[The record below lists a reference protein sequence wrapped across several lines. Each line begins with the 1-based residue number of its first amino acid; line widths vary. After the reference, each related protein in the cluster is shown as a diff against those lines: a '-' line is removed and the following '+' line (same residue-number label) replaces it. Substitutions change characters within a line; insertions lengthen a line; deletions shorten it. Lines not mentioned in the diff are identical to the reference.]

1 MSDTSIEAPEATTL
15 PADAVPG
22 SEMTPSVEAPVVS
35 PVEAAPVEAAPV
47 EAAPVVP
54 PAEAKPVTE
63 GEVTPPPAETTAPE
77 AAPEA
82 PPERVV
88 PKPSEYT
95 IPEGMPDSMREF
107 AHENGF
113 TQDQL
118 DKTLAHMG
126 AYVEASTVAQRVALR
141 EMGEAHL
148 KNWGEMKDTNLN
160 LAKQA
165 LAQNDPD
172 GKLAKALNETGYGNH
187 PVVLDFLH
195 NLGKG
200 MQEGGFLKRAVR
212 VAPGQKTA
220 AQAMYGDNHPTVG

>member
-1 MSDTSIEAPEATTL
+1 MTDTPVTPTPTDL
-15 PADAVPG
+15 PADAVIN
-22 SEMTPSVEAPVVS
+22 SEMTPPV
-35 PVEAAPVEAAPV
+35 AAPVEPAAVVPPV
-47 EAAPVVP
+47 EVAPVVP
-54 PAEAKPVTE
+54 E
-63 GEVTPPPAETTAPE
+63 GVVTPPPAEP

-82 PPERVV
+82 PTEVAPERVV
-88 PKPSEYT
+88 PQPSEYT
-95 IPEGMPDSMREF
+95 IPEGMPDSMRNF

-113 TQDQL
+113 TQAQL
-118 DKTLAHMG
+118 DTTLTHMG
-126 AYVEASTVAQRVALR
+126 AYVEANTVAQRSALR

-172 GKLAKALNETGYGNH
+172 GHLATALNESGYGNH
-187 PVVLDFLH
+187 PAVLDFLH

-212 VAPGQKTA
+212 RAPGEKTA
-220 AQAMYGDNHPTVG
+220 AESMYGDNHPVAG